1 MKTIVVNEGN
11 RNIINE
17 AFRVLRSNMDFMASK
32 DNNQHVFVLTS
43 FNPGSGKSF
52 LAINIAISFAIKK
65 KKILIIDG
73 DLRHRTVSSY
83 VDSPNKGLSDY
94 LNNQIE
100 DWKEIIVSYKGYTN
114 LHILPIGTIPPNPTE
129 LLEDSKLSML
139 IEALRPEYDYIFIDC
154 PPVDIVADAQIIEK
168 WADRTIFVVR
178 SGLLDRSMLSELENM
193 YTGKRFKNLSMIL
206 NGTESTGGRYGYRY
220 GYHYG
225 YASYYGSKD
234 K

>member
-154 PPVDIVADAQIIEK
+154 PPVDIVADAQIIENG
-168 WADRTIFVVR
+168 RTAPF
-178 SGLLDRSMLSELENM
+178 S
-193 YTGKRFKNLSMIL
+193 
-206 NGTESTGGRYGYRY
+206 
-220 GYHYG
+220 
-225 YASYYGSKD
+225 
-234 K
+234 

>member
-65 KKILIIDG
+65 KKILVIDG
-73 DLRHRTVSSY
+73 DLRYRTVSSY

-114 LHILPIGTIPPNPTE
+114 LHILPIGTVPSNPTE